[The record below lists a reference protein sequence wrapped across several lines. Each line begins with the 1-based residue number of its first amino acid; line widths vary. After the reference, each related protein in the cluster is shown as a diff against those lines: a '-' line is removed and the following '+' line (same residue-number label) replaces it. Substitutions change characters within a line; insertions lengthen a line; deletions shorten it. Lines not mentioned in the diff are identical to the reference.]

1 MEADV
6 CMQLL
11 VVLVTSVLIDMH
23 KYVFEVSAKS
33 NIYLKYLACNHT

>member
-33 NIYLKYLACNHT
+33 NI

>member
-1 MEADV
+1 MEADA

-11 VVLVTSVLIDMH
+11 VELVTSVLIDMH

-33 NIYLKYLACNHT
+33 NI

>member
-1 MEADV
+1 MEVDV

-33 NIYLKYLACNHT
+33 NI

>member
-6 CMQLL
+6 CMKLL
-11 VVLVTSVLIDMH
+11 VVLPVVTSVLIDRH

-33 NIYLKYLACNHT
+33 NI

>member
-1 MEADV
+1 MEADI

-33 NIYLKYLACNHT
+33 NI